1 MNSLMER
8 TEATILRNLIY
19 NEDYSRKV
27 IPFIQPDYFEEKTER
42 IVFEEVTKFIVK
54 YGSSI
59 TTEALSIEIDNRTDL
74 NESEIK
80 NIYQFTKS
88 LNDNPVD
95 YKWLL
100 DTTERWCKDRA
111 IYLALME
118 SIHIAEGKDEKKNR
132 DAIPSILS
140 DALAVS
146 FDNNIGHDYFENY
159 EQRYDFYNRKE
170 NRMPFDIEYLNKIT
184 NGGVPNKTLNIFL
197 AGPNVGKT
205 LMMCHIASSFLLQN
219 KNVLYIT
226 LEMAEEEI
234 AKRID
239 ANILNIPINQF
250 EDLPKNIFEKKVNK
264 ILERTK
270 GRLIVKQYPTAS
282 AHAGHFKALIN
293 ELQLKKSFRPD
304 VIFID
309 YLNICASSRFK
320 ANSNVNSYSYV
331 KSITEEVRGMVVE
344 LDVPLFTATQTT
356 RSGFTSSDIEMTD
369 VSESFGTAATADLL
383 LAIISTEELDN
394 MNQVMIKQLKN
405 RYSDKS
411 INKRFVVGIDRSKMR
426 LYDVEQSAQGDI
438 LDSGQE
444 YEYNDYEEKKPKKSF
459 EGFKF

>member
-59 TTEALSIEIDNRTDL
+59 TTEALNIEIDNRTDL

-170 NRMPFDIEYLNKIT
+170 NRMSFDIEYLNKIT

>member
-1 MNSLMER
+1 MER

-27 IPFIQPDYFEEKTER
+27 IPFIQPDYFEEKIER

-59 TTEALSIEIDNRTDL
+59 TTEALGIEIENRTDL
-74 NESEIK
+74 NEFDIK
-80 NIYQFTKS
+80 SIYEFIKS

-100 DTTERWCKDRA
+100 DTTEKWCKDSA
-111 IYLALME
+111 IYLALTE
-118 SIHIAEGKDEKKNR
+118 SIHIADGKDKNKNR

-159 EQRYDFYNRKE
+159 EQRYDYYNRKE
-170 NRMPFDIEYLNKIT
+170 NRIPFDIEYLNKIT
-184 NGGVPNKTLNIFL
+184 NGGVPNKTLNVFL

-250 EDLPKNIFEKKVNK
+250 EELPKNIFDKKVNK
-264 ILERTK
+264 ILEKTK

-304 VIFID
+304 VIFVD

-320 ANSNVNSYSYV
+320 TNSNVNSYSYV

-356 RSGFTSSDIEMTD
+356 RGGFTSSDIEMTD
-369 VSESFGTAATADLL
+369 ISESFGTAATADLL

-426 LYDVEQSAQGDI
+426 LYDVEQSAQGEI

-444 YEYNDYEEKKPKKSF
+444 YEYTDYEEKKPKKSF